1 MAKCM
6 EGDSALYVTSECAAS
21 SSYTDSVLIRE
32 TSTSRIFRVSREGKH
47 FMFKTAKDNSEI
59 QTSMIRREYEMSMA
73 LNHPYIAYVFTYD
86 SIPQLGE
93 GIVMEYV
100 DGRSLTDFLKEDP
113 DSRLRRRVLMQLFEA
128 IAYIHRKGIIHN
140 DLKPENIMVTRSDN
154 NVKVIDFGLSDNDA
168 HYLLKTLGC
177 TPKYASPEL
186 LRRDTLD
193 VRSDIYSL
201 GLIMKDILGK
211 RNSFISS
218 KASRQ
223 SPDRRYD
230 SVDSLIR
237 AFSRRHLPL
246 RIILSIFILLALVA
260 PYLQTAHLKEIQSEK
275 EAFRDSV
282 YRDTE
287 ERMLMLYGEVEERLK
302 GIPFSEFAY
311 IELATAMDD
320 GLPPIWQSYAEI
332 TSDKELISSFMSHYT
347 LLQNNYYQRL
357 IDIIE
362 AKPLISTAGLSKEER
377 DFYQGLFS
385 KGEAY
390 RPYEP

>member
-1 MAKCM
+1 
-6 EGDSALYVTSECAAS
+6 
-21 SSYTDSVLIRE
+21 
-32 TSTSRIFRVSREGKH
+32 
-47 FMFKTAKDNSEI
+47 MFKTARDNSDMLKSLI
-59 QTSMIRREYEMSMA
+59 KREYELSMT
-73 LNHPYIAYVFTYD
+73 LTHPYIAYVFTYD
-86 SIPQLGE
+86 SIPEIGE

-100 DGRSLTDFLKEDP
+100 DGCSLADFLKGNP
-113 DSRLRRRVLMQLFEA
+113 DLGLRRRALMQLFEA
-128 IAYIHRKGIIHN
+128 VAYIHRKGIIHN
-140 DLKPENIMVTRSDN
+140 DLKPENIIVTRSDN
-154 NVKVIDFGLSDNDA
+154 NVKIIDFGLSDNDA

-186 LRRDTLD
+186 LRRDTID

-237 AFSRRHLPL
+237 AYSRRHLPAL
-246 RIILSIFILLALVA
+246 FILSIFILTAIIT
-260 PYLQTAHLKEIQSEK
+260 PYIQIAHTREIQSER

-287 ERMLMLYGEVEERLK
+287 ERMLRLYGDLEERLK
-302 GIPFSEFAY
+302 GIPFREFAY
-311 IELATAMDD
+311 SELGTAMND
-320 GLPPIWQSYAEI
+320 GLPPIWQTYAEI
-332 TSDKELISSFMSHYT
+332 TSDKELLSSFMSHYT
-347 LLQNNYYQRL
+347 LLQNHHYQRL
-357 IDIIE
+357 IHIIE
-362 AKPLISTAGLSKEER
+362 AKPLISTSGLSKEER
-377 DFYQGLFS
+377 DYYNGLFA

>member
-1 MAKCM
+1 M
-6 EGDSALYVTSECAAS
+6 EGDSVLYVTSECAAS

-32 TSTSRIFRVSREGKH
+32 TSTSRLFRVSREGKH

-128 IAYIHRKGIIHN
+128 VAYIHRKGIIHN

-168 HYLLKTLGC
+168 HYILKTLGC

-186 LRRDTLD
+186 LRRETLD

-201 GLIMKDILGK
+201 GLIMKDILGN
-211 RNSFISS
+211 RSSFISS

-230 SVDSLIR
+230 NIDALIR
-237 AFSRRHLPL
+237 AYSRRHLPAL
-246 RIILSIFILLALVA
+246 VILSIFILTAIIA
-260 PYLQTAHLKEIQSEK
+260 PYIQIAHTRGIQSEK

-287 ERMLMLYGEVEERLK
+287 ERMLRLYGDLEERLK
-302 GIPFSEFAY
+302 DIPFQEFAY
-311 IELATAMDD
+311 SEMAVAME
-320 GLPPIWQSYAEI
+320 GLPAIWQTYTEI
-332 TSDKELISSFMSHYT
+332 TADKELISSFMSHYT
-347 LLQNNYYQRL
+347 LLQNNHYQRL

-362 AKPLISTAGLSKEER
+362 AKPLICTAGLSKEER
-377 DFYQGLFS
+377 DYYYGLFA

>member
-1 MAKCM
+1 MD
-6 EGDSALYVTSECAAS
+6 GDSALYVTSECAAD
-21 SSYTDSVLIRE
+21 SSYTDFVLVRE
-32 TSTSRIFRVSREGKH
+32 TSTSRLYRVSRKGKH
-47 FMFKTAKDNSEI
+47 FMFKTARDNSDMLKSLI
-59 QTSMIRREYEMSMA
+59 KREYELSMT
-73 LNHPYIAYVFTYD
+73 LTHPYIAYVFTYD
-86 SIPQLGE
+86 SIPEIGE

-100 DGRSLTDFLKEDP
+100 DGCSLADFLKGNP
-113 DSRLRRRVLMQLFEA
+113 DLGLRRRALMQLFEA
-128 IAYIHRKGIIHN
+128 VAYIHRKGIIHN
-140 DLKPENIMVTRSDN
+140 DLKPENIIVTRSDN
-154 NVKVIDFGLSDNDA
+154 NVKIIDFGLSDNDA

-186 LRRDTLD
+186 LRRDTID

-237 AFSRRHLPL
+237 AYSRRHLPAL
-246 RIILSIFILLALVA
+246 FILSIFILTAIIT
-260 PYLQTAHLKEIQSEK
+260 PYIQIAHTREIQSER

-287 ERMLMLYGEVEERLK
+287 ERMLRLYGDLEERLK
-302 GIPFSEFAY
+302 GIPFREFAY
-311 IELATAMDD
+311 SELGTAMND
-320 GLPPIWQSYAEI
+320 GLPPIWQTYAEI
-332 TSDKELISSFMSHYT
+332 TSDKELLSSFMSHYT
-347 LLQNNYYQRL
+347 LLQNHHYQRL
-357 IDIIE
+357 IHIIE
-362 AKPLISTAGLSKEER
+362 AKPLISTSGLSKEER
-377 DFYQGLFS
+377 DYYNGLFA

>member
-1 MAKCM
+1 M
-6 EGDSALYVTSECAAS
+6 EGDSVLYVTSECAAS

-32 TSTSRIFRVSREGKH
+32 TSTSRLFRVSREGKH

-86 SIPQLGE
+86 SIRQLGE

-128 IAYIHRKGIIHN
+128 VAYIHRKGIIHN

-168 HYLLKTLGC
+168 HYILKTLGC

-186 LRRDTLD
+186 LRRETLD

-201 GLIMKDILGK
+201 GLIMKDILGN
-211 RNSFISS
+211 RSSFISS

-223 SPDRRYD
+223 SPDRRYGN
-230 SVDSLIR
+230 VDALIR
-237 AFSRRHLPL
+237 AYSRRHLPAL
-246 RIILSIFILLALVA
+246 AILSIFILTAIIT
-260 PYLQTAHLKEIQSEK
+260 PYIQIAHTRGLQSEK

-287 ERMLMLYGEVEERLK
+287 ERMLTLYGDLEERLK
-302 GIPFSEFAY
+302 DIPFQEFSYNEMAV
-311 IELATAMDD
+311 AMED
-320 GLPPIWQSYAEI
+320 LPAIWQTYTEI
-332 TSDKELISSFMSHYT
+332 TTDKELISSFMSHYT
-347 LLQNNYYQRL
+347 LLQNEYYHKL
-357 IDIIE
+357 IDIIA